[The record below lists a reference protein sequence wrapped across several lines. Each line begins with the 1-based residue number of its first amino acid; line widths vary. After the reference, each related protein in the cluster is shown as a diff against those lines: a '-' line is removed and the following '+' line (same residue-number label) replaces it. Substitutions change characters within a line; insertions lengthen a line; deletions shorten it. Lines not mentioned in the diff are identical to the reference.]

1 MDEQNVTQTEEQE
14 QEQGNPTVEPE
25 ETATDEL
32 KEKVQ
37 DVVEK
42 IRTQALLLGARSMTL
57 TIANMIDTAMNAPGK
72 RTMADMKRIIKKVR
86 DFCQKAIDRPVEE
99 PKFGE
104 ENKEETDA

>member
-1 MDEQNVTQTEEQE
+1 MDEQNVTQVEDEQVHE
-14 QEQGNPTVEPE
+14 GSVAEPE
-25 ETATDEL
+25 EVETDEF

-42 IRTQALLLGARSMTL
+42 IRTQALLIGARSMTL
-57 TIANMIDTAMNAPGK
+57 TIANMIDSAMNAPGK

-99 PKFGE
+99 PKFGAE
-104 ENKEETDA
+104 TKEGTDA